1 MPCTKTKTTPVADG
15 EAAKQYL
22 INNDVWDE
30 DYAIC
35 ANNIANQIATSVYNC
50 DEEIYYAVKYG
61 RRAIVCLLEVFH
73 ATRRERT

>member
-1 MPCTKTKTTPVADG
+1 MTNPQTTPMPDG

-35 ANNIANQIATSVYNC
+35 AGNIANKIAKDVDGGNE
-50 DEEIYYAVKYG
+50 DIYYATKYG
-61 RRAIVCLLEVFH
+61 RRDVGLTWSKDELDNAKSN
-73 ATRRERT
+73 

>member
-1 MPCTKTKTTPVADG
+1 MVGNPQTTPLADG

-35 ANNIANQIATSVYNC
+35 AGNIANKIAKDVDEGN
-50 DEEIYYAVKYG
+50 EEIYYAVKYG
-61 RRAIVCLLEVFH
+61 RRAIVCLLEHFH
-73 ATRRERT
+73 ATRRERV